1 MIKERIPAIEKLSKK
16 EKILLAGELWDEAFT
31 EEDVELTEDQKEEL
45 NKRIKYA
52 EKHPDEMIPWE
63 QVRDEIREKYGR

>member
-31 EEDVELTEDQKEEL
+31 EEDVELTEDQKKEL
-45 NKRIKYA
+45 DKRIKYA
-52 EKHPDEMIPWE
+52 EKYPDEMISWE
-63 QVRDEIREKYGR
+63 QVRDEIRENYGR